1 MPFCLMVFCE
11 TPLLILEYPPR
22 LEISLAQS
30 FVLVTQASSSHKSRE
45 IRARLDVPLIP
56 RPFFSPL
63 LFVFF
68 FYVNA
73 FRACRPKRP
82 VTFHERSSFAW
93 RRGLSFALHGGGLSR
108 SEKSISLWERFQ
120 LRIKIGRRPLCHNKE
135 KWGEKKRD
143 IYRVCRYIAVMEFG
157 NDLKIEYVWLL
168 SLNIRK
174 IKLSISIRYQFKV
187 QSYLEITSRG
197 LFGPKLNSLKYF
209 NFQHWITRWTEFNL
223 NLNKGRFFSK

>member
-30 FVLVTQASSSHKSRE
+30 FVLVTQASSSQKSRE

-135 KWGEKKRD
+135 KREKERHIQGVSVHCRNGIWKRFED
-143 IYRVCRYIAVMEFG
+143 
-157 NDLKIEYVWLL
+157 W
-168 SLNIRK
+168 IRLTFI
-174 IKLSISIRYQFKV
+174 IKY
-187 QSYLEITSRG
+187 
-197 LFGPKLNSLKYF
+197 
-209 NFQHWITRWTEFNL
+209 
-223 NLNKGRFFSK
+223 